1 MRVLFVTTNWGSH
14 YYHLVPLIWAM
25 RASGHEVYVSSEPG
39 FTETV
44 VRSGAIAVPAS
55 RDVDRAELM
64 KRVPANQP
72 DWPEAAPEGVSGEEW
87 RGGWRDV
94 SRRAFPMFVSLAE
107 NLADDVLRQT
117 RALRP
122 DLIVYEPTSF
132 VAPLVGAATGIPAVR
147 HVLGVDV
154 VYMARNLVPPVLRP
168 LAERLGVGD
177 VDVLGLATIDNCPPS
192 MQLPS
197 KVDRIRTRFVP
208 YNGSGAMPDWLFEPP
223 ARRRIG
229 VSWGLCASD
238 RGRGFLVPEL
248 LKALSDLDAEI
259 VVTLSSA
266 DRKNLGEGRL
276 PEKVRVVESLPLNL
290 LMPSCDVMLHQS
302 GISTMLTA
310 LSYGVPQ
317 LVVPQMPDELMES
330 RPLVAAGAGIAVAPE
345 SGLDTFAERTAELLA
360 VPSYREAAG
369 GLREEMRRQPA
380 PTETVKELEAF
391 VRTGAPRRPA
401 ASN

>member
-14 YYHLVPLIWAM
+14 YYHLVPLVWAM
-25 RASGHEVYVSSEPG
+25 RASGHEVYVSSEPS
-39 FTETV
+39 FTETI
-44 VRSGAIAVPAS
+44 VRSGATAVPAS
-55 RDVDRAELM
+55 RDVDQAGLRE
-64 KRVPANQP
+64 RVLADPP
-72 DWPEAAPEGVSGEEW
+72 DWPEEAPEGVSDEEW
-87 RGGWRDV
+87 KGGWRDV
-94 SRRAFPMFVSLAE
+94 SRRAFPMFAALAGE
-107 NLADDVLRQT
+107 LADDLMRYA

-132 VAPLVGAATGIPAVR
+132 VAPLVGAALGIPAVR

-154 VYMARNLVPPVLRP
+154 IYMARNIVPPLLRP

-177 VDVLGLATIDNCPPS
+177 LGDVDILGQATIDNCPPS

-197 KVDRIRTRFVP
+197 EVNRIMTRFVP
-208 YNGSGAMPDWLFEPP
+208 YNGPGAMPDWLLEPSP
-223 ARRRIG
+223 RRRVC

-248 LKALSDLDAEI
+248 VKALSDLDAEI
-259 VVTLSSA
+259 VVTLSAA
-266 DRKNLGEGRL
+266 DRRNLREGEL
-276 PEKVRVVESLPLNL
+276 PDDVRVMEALPLHL

-310 LSYGVPQ
+310 LNYGVPQ

-345 SGLDTFAERTAELLA
+345 ADLDTFTERVAELLT
-360 VPSYREAAG
+360 VPSYRDAAA
-369 GLREEMRRQPA
+369 GLREEIRRQPA
-380 PTETVKELEAF
+380 PTEIVWELEALT
-391 VRTGAPRRPA
+391 RT
-401 ASN
+401 